1 MPELRP
7 LRDDLAPEV
16 RSLATF
22 LREAFD
28 EIETGVRSYAQ
39 SIHREPGAVSRFLSG
54 DRIPHQDF
62 IDKLLADAYPQHSP
76 SAAEEVLRRGRDLR
90 NDALRVCNSRVAEAE
105 RLAQDLDDAR
115 HEILLATLRE
125 RELSEAL
132 LNKQIKVDSLLEERR
147 RMESAQGDSSST
159 GHQIESRQ
167 HQLYRIIKERERA
180 QREAN
185 RLSQELAREV
195 EIRKAVEKYRDQLR
209 AALDVAN
216 SELVKSGA
224 PAIEIDPHDRTGQLQ
239 AALHEYRTH
248 LGGMSN
254 LIAITSVICAGPVYL
269 GFIYHTLLAP
279 FGAAQLM
286 TILGLAIPGWLALRM
301 RNLWHFGSRGRLKDF
316 AQIAVLIGCLFLI
329 GFLV

>member
-1 MPELRP
+1 MPKLRP

-54 DRIPHQDF
+54 ERIPHQDF
-62 IDKLLADAYPQHSP
+62 IDKLLADAYPQQSP

-105 RLAQDLDDAR
+105 RLAQELGDAR

-132 LNKQIKVDSLLEERR
+132 LNKQSRVDSLLEERR

-159 GHQIESRQ
+159 GNQIESRQ
-167 HQLYRIIKERERA
+167 QQLHRIIKERERA
-180 QREAN
+180 QEEVN
-185 RLSQELAREV
+185 RLSRELAREV
-195 EIRKAVEKYRDQLR
+195 AIRKAAEMYLDQLR

-224 PAIEIDPHDRTGQLQ
+224 PAIEVDPHDSLRQFQ
-239 AALHEYRTH
+239 AALREYRTNW
-248 LGGMSN
+248 GGMSN
-254 LIAITSVICAGPVYL
+254 LIATTLVVCAGPVYL
-269 GFIYHTLLAP
+269 GFIYHTLLTP
-279 FGAAQLM
+279 FGAAQSM
-286 TILGLAIPGWLALRM
+286 TILGLAIPGWLALRL
-301 RNLWHFGSRGRLKDF
+301 RNLWHYGSRGRPKDF
-316 AQIAVLIGCLFLI
+316 VQIAVLIGCLFLI